1 MGPASAL
8 AMARKRGYDLV
19 EVSPGAN
26 PPVCKIMDYGKYRYR
41 QEKQA
46 TKKRVS
52 HLKEMKFTIKIE
64 KHDFET
70 KMRHIQK
77 FLEKG
82 DKVRASIFFR
92 GREIVH
98 KDQGEKLLRNVAEKV
113 SDIAKIDQQPK
124 LKGKVM
130 QMLLVAESQK

>member
-8 AMARKRGYDLV
+8 AMARRRDYDLV
-19 EVSPGAN
+19 EVSPGAD

-46 TKKRVS
+46 VKRHVS
-52 HLKEMKFTIKIE
+52 RLKEMKFTIKIE

-70 KMRHIQK
+70 KMRHIES
-77 FLEKG
+77 FLKKG
-82 DKVRASIFFR
+82 DKVRVSIFFR

-98 KDQGEKLLRNVAEKV
+98 SDQGEKLLRKVAEKV
-113 SDIAKIDQQPK
+113 SGIAKIDQQPK